1 MKYRDYLQQLIYKI
15 LNPIVRGMIKVG
27 ITPNFITTTG
37 FLLNLVAAGILVY
50 AALFTWKDLSY
61 LGWAGGI
68 ILFAGLFDMMDGRV
82 ARVGNMSSTFGA
94 LYDSVLDRYSELVT
108 LCGICYYLFACGY
121 FVSSIIAFVALIGS
135 LMVSYVRARAE
146 GLGFDCKVGLMQRP
160 ERVVLTSLGALFAG
174 IFKDISAFDPML
186 ILVVPLSVIAVLAN
200 VTAFVRIAHCRKV
213 MRADENN
220 KESGHAEK

>member
-50 AALFTWKDLSY
+50 AALFTWKDLSC

-108 LCGICYYLFACGY
+108 LCGICYYLFAWGY

-146 GLGFDCKVGLMQRP
+146 GLGFDCKVGFMQRP
-160 ERVVLTSLGALFAG
+160 ERVVPGYSK
-174 IFKDISAFDPML
+174 IF
-186 ILVVPLSVIAVLAN
+186 PLS
-200 VTAFVRIAHCRKV
+200 TRY
-213 MRADENN
+213 
-220 KESGHAEK
+220 